1 MKPTTKTNNPAFSSG
16 PCSKF
21 PGWDLTKLQNFN
33 PGRSHRAASEKTKLK
48 SIIDQTKELLNIPND
63 YLVGILPASDT
74 GAFECA
80 MWSTLGAKPVDVFVW
95 ESFSNDWAT
104 DIKSQL
110 KLENVNYYK
119 SDYGVLPDL
128 AKANPDNDQVFV
140 FNGTT
145 SGVKLPNLDWISD
158 NRTGITLCD
167 ATSAVFAMEM
177 DWSKLD
183 ITTFSWQK
191 VMGSE
196 AGHGMIVLS
205 PRAIARLESYAPA
218 WPLPKIF
225 RLTKKGKINSDIF
238 TGSTINTPSMLAAE
252 DALTTLDWI
261 RSIGGCDAMIERS
274 NSNLNVIKDWVDN
287 TSWIDFLA
295 EDENTISNTSI
306 CLKITDANYQTLD
319 EESQA
324 KFAKAIC
331 KLLADEKIAYD
342 ISSYKAAP
350 AGIRIWGGATVES
363 NDIQILTKW
372 LDWAFIEVSN
382 QYFTNNSQS
391 A

>member
-1 MKPTTKTNNPAFSSG
+1 MKPTIKTNNPAFSSG

-21 PGWDLTKLQNFN
+21 PGWNLTKLQNFN
-33 PGRSHRAASEKTKLK
+33 PGRSHRAASEKAKLK
-48 SIIDQTKELLNIPND
+48 SIIDQTKELLEIPED

-80 MWSTLGAKPVDVFVW
+80 MWSTLGPKPVDVFVW

-128 AKANPDNDQVFV
+128 TNSNSDNDQVFV

-145 SGVKLPNLDWISD
+145 SGVKLPNLDWIPD

-205 PRAIARLESYAPA
+205 PKAVQRLESYNPA

-225 RLTKKGKINSDIF
+225 RLTKKGKII
-238 TGSTINTPSMLAAE
+238 
-252 DALTTLDWI
+252 
-261 RSIGGCDAMIERS
+261 
-274 NSNLNVIKDWVDN
+274 
-287 TSWIDFLA
+287 
-295 EDENTISNTSI
+295 
-306 CLKITDANYQTLD
+306 
-319 EESQA
+319 
-324 KFAKAIC
+324 
-331 KLLADEKIAYD
+331 
-342 ISSYKAAP
+342 
-350 AGIRIWGGATVES
+350 
-363 NDIQILTKW
+363 
-372 LDWAFIEVSN
+372 
-382 QYFTNNSQS
+382 
-391 A
+391 

>member
-1 MKPTTKTNNPAFSSG
+1 MKPAIKTSNPAFSSG

-21 PGWDLTKLQNFN
+21 PGWNLTRLQKFN
-33 PGRSHRAASEKTKLK
+33 PGRSHRAASEKAKLK
-48 SIIDQTKELLNIPND
+48 SIIDQTKELLDIPND

-80 MWSTLGAKPVDVFVW
+80 MWSTLGPKTVDVFVW

-104 DIKSQL
+104 DIKNQL
-110 KLENVNYYK
+110 KLKNVNYYK
-119 SDYGVLPDL
+119 ADYGILPDL
-128 AKANPDNDQVFV
+128 SKSNSDNDQVFV

-145 SGVKLPNLDWISD
+145 SGVRVPNLDWIS
-158 NRTGITLCD
+158 NERSGITICD
-167 ATSAVFAMEM
+167 ATSAVFAMDV

-205 PRAIARLESYAPA
+205 PKAVERLESYTPA

-225 RLTKKGKINSDIF
+225 RLTKNGKINSDIF
-238 TGSTINTPSMLAAE
+238 TGSTINTPSMLAVE
-252 DALTTLDWI
+252 DALITLNWI
-261 RSIGGCDAMIERS
+261 RSIGGKNSMIERS
-274 NSNLNVIKDWVDN
+274 NKNLESIINWIKKSD
-287 TSWIDFLA
+287 WIDFLA
-295 EDENTISNTSI
+295 ETNETISNTSI
-306 CLKITDANYQTLD
+306 CLKIVDSQYQKLD
-319 EESQA
+319 DENKT
-324 KFAKAIC
+324 KFAKSIC

-350 AGIRIWGGATVES
+350 AGIRIWGGATVET
-363 NDIQILTKW
+363 NDIEILTKW
-372 LDWAFIEVSN
+372 LDWAFLEVSN

-391 A
+391 E

>member
-1 MKPTTKTNNPAFSSG
+1 MKPITKTNNPAFSSG

-21 PGWDLTKLQNFN
+21 PSWNLTRLQNFH
-33 PGRSHRAASEKTKLK
+33 PGRSHRAASEKAKLK
-48 SIIDQTKELLNIPND
+48 SIIDQTKELLEIPD
-63 YLVGILPASDT
+63 DFLVGILPASDT

-80 MWSTLGAKPVDVFVW
+80 MWSTLGANPVDVFVW
-95 ESFSNDWAT
+95 ESFSSDWAT

-110 KLENVNYYK
+110 KLEDVNYYNA
-119 SDYGVLPDL
+119 DYGVLPNL
-128 AKANPDNDQVFV
+128 AKANPNNDQVFV

-191 VMGSE
+191 AMGSE

-205 PRAIARLESYAPA
+205 PRAIARLESYEPN

-225 RLTKKGKINSDIF
+225 RLTKKGKINLEIF
-238 TGSTINTPSMLAAE
+238 EGSTINTPSMLAAE
-252 DALTTLDWI
+252 DALITLDWI
-261 RSIGGCDAMIERS
+261 RSIGGKRAMIERS
-274 NSNLNVIKDWVDN
+274 NNNLKAVQNWVAKTDW
-287 TSWIDFLA
+287 IEFLA

-363 NDIQILTKW
+363 NDIEILTKW
-372 LDWAFIEVSN
+372 LDWAFLEVSN
-382 QYFTNNSQS
+382 QYFTNNSQT

>member
-1 MKPTTKTNNPAFSSG
+1 
-16 PCSKF
+16 
-21 PGWDLTKLQNFN
+21 
-33 PGRSHRAASEKTKLK
+33 
-48 SIIDQTKELLNIPND
+48 
-63 YLVGILPASDT
+63 
-74 GAFECA
+74 

-128 AKANPDNDQVFV
+128 TQANPDNDQVFV

-167 ATSAVFAMEM
+167 ATSAVFAMKM

-205 PRAIARLESYAPA
+205 PRAVARLESYSPA

-252 DALTTLDWI
+252 DALITLDWI
-261 RSIGGCDAMIERS
+261 RSIGGCDAMITRS
-274 NSNLNVIKDWVDN
+274 NSNLNVIKDWVAK
-287 TSWIDFLA
+287 TCWIDFLA
-295 EDENTISNTSI
+295 EDDNTISNTSI

-324 KFAKAIC
+324 KFAKSIC

-363 NDIQILTKW
+363 NDIQVLTKW

-382 QYFTNNSQS
+382 KYFTNNSQS